1 VPGGPAV
8 LAESRWREENFLKY
22 APANYGIDSI
32 CDYLAEITAS
42 TKPARNPAR
51 GKTNAAVRD
60 AQKALDAAERDLAA
74 LITGPAATAPAVKN
88 DRIPGLQ
95 AKITRARTAVTAAV
109 EARNPVP
116 AKLPA
121 NKIDPDARNAV
132 LSAGRRGLQMVL
144 RLLAHNAGHWLPG
157 HLNAYLRD
165 DDEYR
170 AITRETIIRGLA
182 GTITCDPAASPSP
195 SNDPAAS
202 PSHAPWNS
210 SPTKSAPDR
219 RTCPATPGPSPT
231 RSPRTG
237 FNCDRPATA
246 GGLSPACAPAFTA
259 REPLFHCLQKIMG
272 DAPCEPARGSRCD

>member
-42 TKPARNPAR
+42 TKPACNPAR
-51 GKTNAAVRD
+51 GKTDAAVRD

-182 GTITCDPAASPSP
+182 GTIICDPAAITATLERPRSQPVARALELLA
-195 SNDPAAS
+195 DEI
-202 PSHAPWNS
+202 
-210 SPTKSAPDR
+210 SAGPPHMPGDTRPITYQITPDR
-219 RTCPATPGPSPT
+219 
-231 RSPRTG
+231 
-237 FNCDRPATA
+237 
-246 GGLSPACAPAFTA
+246 
-259 REPLFHCLQKIMG
+259 I
-272 DAPCEPARGSRCD
+272 